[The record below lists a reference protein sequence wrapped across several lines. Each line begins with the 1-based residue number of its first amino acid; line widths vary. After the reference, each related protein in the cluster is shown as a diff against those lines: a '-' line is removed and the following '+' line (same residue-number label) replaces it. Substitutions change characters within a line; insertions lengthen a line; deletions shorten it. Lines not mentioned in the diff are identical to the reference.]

1 MRLPAP
7 PSVGTGPVGREFGMR
22 IPKFKI
28 IKTGYSKA
36 QSEKKY
42 DLRCIDKENRVN
54 QRENFT
60 SI

>member
-7 PSVGTGPVGREFGMR
+7 AYRQAGVGREFGMR
-22 IPKFKI
+22 IPEFKI

-36 QSEKKY
+36 H
-42 DLRCIDKENRVN
+42 RVN
-54 QRENFT
+54 QKENFT